1 MSIRVMTEVWKT
13 NLPTT
18 EKMVLL
24 VIADHASDDG
34 TEAWPS
40 QATIAAKCSISVRTV
55 QRVVRTLCAH
65 KYIFLEKR
73 AGGSVDCR
81 EDRRPNR
88 YTINLT
94 RLRGD
99 SMTGR
104 HNDANGVTMTTS
116 TGRQSRTMNHPKEP
130 SIEPSL
136 FDKFW
141 KIYPRKVAK
150 GQAQKA
156 WEKAVKIAKAE
167 DIIAGAEKYAKDRL
181 RDPKFTAHPATWLNG
196 QRWLDEAQVED
207 NRQPTH
213 IPESFNPAI
222 HGPNVNAVPMPQAV
236 KELLQKTL
244 RKKV

>member
-1 MSIRVMTEVWKT
+1 
-13 NLPTT
+13 
-18 EKMVLL
+18 LL
-24 VIADHASDDG
+24 VIADHANDDG

-65 KYIFLEKR
+65 KYIYLQKR

-88 YTINLT
+88 YTINMT
-94 RLRGD
+94 KLRGD
-99 SMTGR
+99 TMTGR
-104 HNDANGVTMTTS
+104 HNDADGVTLATN

-136 FDKFW
+136 FEQFW

-150 GQAQKA
+150 GAAQKA
-156 WEKAVKIAKAE
+156 WEKAVKTAKAQ
-167 DIIAGAEKYAKDRL
+167 DIIAGAERYAKDGA
-181 RDPKFTAHPATWLNG
+181 RDPKFTAHPATWLNA
-196 QRWLDEAQVED
+196 QRWLDEAQE
-207 NRQPTH
+207 
-213 IPESFNPAI
+213 PEKAQVAYRAESYNPAI
-222 HGPNVNAVPMPQAV
+222 HDPNPNAVPMPQAV

-244 RKKV
+244 RKKP